1 MCLRVVPEAPQQSSP
16 LLQQLDI
23 KSEAMT
29 APPSRSGVYVAAAA
43 PAGGR
48 GGLHNDAP
56 QLPRLEVAEAEQCLP
71 ACTASTERESA
82 AIAVCGACLIAV
94 LRARAALPDAL
105 HIVCGAVCA

>member
-82 AIAVCGACLIAV
+82 AIAV
-94 LRARAALPDAL
+94 
-105 HIVCGAVCA
+105 